1 MQLQNKLVDI
11 LHKFISLIFSKVI
24 VLKVACS
31 EPFQER
37 RFLGNLQTFRRLL
50 FQFWFFSN

>member
-37 RFLGNLQTFRRLL
+37 RFLGNLQTFRRL